1 MRGPAPKGIAMR
13 RADVAA
19 SGAPFVTVQSV
30 RSPLGLQRLASIRDL
45 RGIGFTGE
53 SPSRFPRERQ
63 RSLGREISQIYST
76 DFGTWHGLLTTPAGA
91 AAIVLGKLA
100 SYFVLGL
107 LLFAALTALDWG
119 WPGRW
124 GCLPCS
130 RC

>member
-76 DFGTWHGLLTTPAGA
+76 DFGTWHGLLTGLAGGAVCLARA
-91 AAIVLGKLA
+91 ADGDLGRVSAHLHT
-100 SYFVLGL
+100 VQ
-107 LLFAALTALDWG
+107 
-119 WPGRW
+119 R
-124 GCLPCS
+124 
-130 RC
+130 